1 MENTNSK
8 DLKNINMAIPNNL
21 SEIKTDIETIVDLNE
36 TIIQNYLERIIYT
49 STLSI
54 PVKENLSN
62 IFKEAKAYI
71 MDVL

>member
-36 TIIQNYLERIIYT
+36 TIIQNYLERIY
-49 STLSI
+49 
-54 PVKENLSN
+54 NL
-62 IFKEAKAYI
+62 
-71 MDVL
+71 